1 MLSRRYLR
9 IKTFHALYAYFL
21 SDDKNEQ
28 KTENELFLSLERMH
42 DLYLL
47 LLVVGQE
54 LTHKSKLKIEDGKN
68 KRLPTAEDITPN
80 KKFVDNQVLELLA
93 INTELNELVKSKKIS
108 WAADQELI
116 VKLGTFLKNHEV
128 YINYMSIEGTS
139 FEDDQK
145 FVIDF
150 YKKVIPEFDLLL
162 SDLQD
167 KSIFWGLD
175 EIDFILSMVI
185 KTIKKLSSK
194 STTSEKIL
202 PLYRDKDED
211 IKFVKDLLKK
221 TIASDA
227 ANSKLIGDKT
237 KNWDVDRIAMIDI
250 LLMKMA
256 LTELLSFKSIPV
268 KVTFNE
274 YIELSKWYS
283 TPKSKVFVN
292 GILDK
297 LVAELKANG
306 KIKKI
311 GKGLLEN

>member
-21 SDDKNEQ
+21 SDDKNER
-28 KTENELFLSLERMH
+28 KIENELFLSLERMH

-47 LLVVGQE
+47 LLSVGQE
-54 LTHKSKLKIEDGKN
+54 LTHQSKLKIEDGKN

-80 KKFVDNQVLELLA
+80 TKFIDNKVLELLA
-93 INTELNELVKSKKIS
+93 TNTELNELVKSKKIS
-108 WAADQELI
+108 WSADQELV
-116 VKLGTFLKNHEV
+116 VKLSAFLKNHEV
-128 YINYMSIEGTS
+128 YLNYMSIKESS

-185 KTIKKLSSK
+185 KTIKKFSQK
-194 STTSEKIL
+194 STSSENIL

-211 IKFVKDLLKK
+211 VKFVKDLLKK
-221 TIASDA
+221 TISSDA

-256 LTELLSFKSIPV
+256 LTELVSFKSIPV

-306 KIKKI
+306 KLKKI